1 MLHKPLFS
9 EILRPRQISDLAL
22 PRRDIDQL
30 EEMVAAKAIMN
41 LLFHGKNG
49 TGKTSAARSISSSL
63 SPRASI
69 EFDGS
74 LLNGVEFVH
83 EHIKSYAMSGCL
95 YAERKILFIDQAD
108 LGVKRAQYALL
119 KTVEDS
125 RTSRYIFAAN
135 DRSKLI
141 PALRSRL
148 VSICFDVPASDQ
160 AEVQMRL
167 LERYRRVFEE
177 KALPYD
183 QDRVR
188 DILRTHYPDLRAIAN
203 HLDVEF
209 ATPAYAALARDG
221 VRQSANEH

>member
-1 MLHKPLFS
+1 M
-9 EILRPRQISDLAL
+9 
-22 PRRDIDQL
+22 
-30 EEMVAAKAIMN
+30 
-41 LLFHGKNG
+41 
-49 TGKTSAARSISSSL
+49 SSL

-135 DRSKLI
+135 DRAKLI

-167 LERYRRVFEE
+167 MERYRRVFEE
-177 KALPYD
+177 MALPYD
-183 QDRVR
+183 EDRMR

-221 VRQSANEH
+221 LGRQAEAPQPWLSASGHETDHPERKQQNEEREPHIANNTHAVFPRRIA